1 MSDATH
7 HDGTDHGTPAPVS
20 PFAMRRYGHRIQ
32 TWMIGIVAFGI
43 ILVLLVQ
50 ARFILTSLI
59 FAIILF
65 SLTTDAIN
73 AMARIRIGSFRVSNL
88 LASAIV
94 FALTAAFLLILA
106 TFIVSQVN
114 SVVSTAVAL
123 SDRAIAA
130 VSGLVAT
137 FFGPQAEAAVAASIR
152 SVDLSGYLRSA
163 AGQAGNILSATTLV
177 ILFVGFLFGERI
189 WFDTKLDNLMED
201 RERADRVRGIIRSI
215 IRRINHYL
223 VVKTGISFATGLVV
237 YFIMLAFGLEFAVAM
252 AVLTFALNYIPSIGS
267 IIATIVVAMVAYLQ
281 VPELGFALLI
291 LGLVTLT
298 QFTLGSVLDPMLM
311 GKTLRIS
318 AFGIIISL
326 AFWSL
331 VWGVPGAFL
340 AVPILVATMII
351 CTHIPGA
358 RPIAVLISRDGSP
371 DFDDD
376 MIVPDAPAA
385 KAHQD

>member
-1 MSDATH
+1 
-7 HDGTDHGTPAPVS
+7 
-20 PFAMRRYGHRIQ
+20 MRRYGHRLQ
-32 TWMIGIVAFGI
+32 TWMIGIVAFGV

-59 FAIILF
+59 FAVILF

-73 AMARIRIGSFRVSNL
+73 AMARIRIGSFRMSNL

-137 FFGPQAEAAVAASIR
+137 FLGPQAEAAVAASIR

-163 AGQAGNILSATTLV
+163 AGQAGDILSATTLV

-215 IRRINHYL
+215 
-223 VVKTGISFATGLVV
+223 
-237 YFIMLAFGLEFAVAM
+237 
-252 AVLTFALNYIPSIGS
+252 
-267 IIATIVVAMVAYLQ
+267 
-281 VPELGFALLI
+281 
-291 LGLVTLT
+291 
-298 QFTLGSVLDPMLM
+298 
-311 GKTLRIS
+311 
-318 AFGIIISL
+318 
-326 AFWSL
+326 
-331 VWGVPGAFL
+331 
-340 AVPILVATMII
+340 
-351 CTHIPGA
+351 
-358 RPIAVLISRDGSP
+358 
-371 DFDDD
+371 
-376 MIVPDAPAA
+376 
-385 KAHQD
+385 